1 MFKFTTEMIKA
12 EKFYTNVPI
21 IKTKRDSA
29 EAAIFIS
36 ERSDKVIWL
45 QVKLNEFMD

>member
-21 IKTKRDSA
+21 NKTKLYSG
-29 EAAIFIS
+29 EAAIFVS
-36 ERSDKVIWL
+36 ENQMK
-45 QVKLNEFMD
+45 